1 MRLLTSGSAVATLGA
16 CLLITPV
23 STQAAPISA
32 GPFTAVQK
40 DSPQA
45 APLIEVRNGRR
56 HWRRHHARHHWRH
69 RHWGYYDD
77 DAGAALAAGAIF
89 GLAAGAIAANAAA
102 GGNAVAYC
110 SQRFR
115 SYDPAS
121 GTYLGY
127 DGYRHPCP

>member
-1 MRLLTSGSAVATLGA
+1 MNIRQCSAIAFFGA
-16 CLLITPV
+16 CLALT
-23 STQAAPISA
+23 SAAAQAAPVSN
-32 GPFTAVQK
+32 
-40 DSPQA
+40 QA
-45 APLIEVRNGRR
+45 AAVFNNGAAEASPVTDVRWRGR
-56 HWRRHHARHHWRH
+56 HWRHHRYYRHH
-69 RHWGYYDD
+69 GYYDNG
-77 DAGAALAAGAIF
+77 GAVAAGAIF

-102 GGNAVAYC
+102 GNSAVAYC

>member
-1 MRLLTSGSAVATLGA
+1 MNIRQCSAIAFFGA
-16 CLLITPV
+16 CLALT
-23 STQAAPISA
+23 SATAQAAPVSN
-32 GPFTAVQK
+32 
-40 DSPQA
+40 QA
-45 APLIEVRNGRR
+45 ATVFTHGAAQASPVTEVRWRGR
-56 HWRRHHARHHWRH
+56 HWRH
-69 RHWGYYDD
+69 RGYYRHYGYYDD
-77 DAGAALAAGAIF
+77 GGAVAAGAIL

-102 GGNAVAYC
+102 GGGNAVAYC